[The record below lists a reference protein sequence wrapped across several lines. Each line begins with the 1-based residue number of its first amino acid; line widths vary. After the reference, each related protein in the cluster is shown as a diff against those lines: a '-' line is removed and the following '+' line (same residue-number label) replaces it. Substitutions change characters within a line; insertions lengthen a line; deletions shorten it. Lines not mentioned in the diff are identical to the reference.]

1 MTITRSSALCST
13 VLYGSISVT
22 CTREEMRDS
31 FAYRD
36 FTLLHADLP
45 GSTSLLNIS
54 PVIKTS
60 AELLADL
67 FLKVDAFMGLM
78 RQTLR

>member
-1 MTITRSSALCST
+1 MASHWTANTVLVYYGPWFCST

-45 GSTSLLNIS
+45 GS
-54 PVIKTS
+54 K
-60 AELLADL
+60 
-67 FLKVDAFMGLM
+67 
-78 RQTLR
+78 

>member
-1 MTITRSSALCST
+1 MYRTALCST

-45 GSTSLLNIS
+45 GNTFLLNIS
-54 PVIKTS
+54 PVIMT
-60 AELLADL
+60 LAGRL
-67 FLKVDAFMGLM
+67 FYFSSLFS
-78 RQTLR
+78 